1 MTRSF
6 LPLTLVSL
14 SLLATGCAHATLA
27 PAAATADK
35 AAEVAAAAKDKAESD
50 KADEG
55 KDATATKDDAKSDA
69 AKADEAV
76 VPAKAEG
83 EAPRD
88 LNAPE
93 TRGRAPGDFIV
104 YRFSGSFRKTPLTL
118 SEKVI
123 DKKGSVLTVDLTA
136 DDDGKKTELRLFIDE
151 AAGKNEVLRVSRL
164 VGGVEKAAT
173 IDAYEQ
179 LMATTVLAADE
190 NEALLGKEELTLDLG
205 GAPLPCKKT
214 SYRVRVGKKHATL
227 RTLES
232 EGFAWGD
239 VGGEITTASGKTLY
253 RAEILELGHTDL
265 QKSSAVADAT
275 R

>member
-6 LPLTLVSL
+6 LPLALVSI
-14 SLLATGCAHATLA
+14 LATGCAHATLA
-27 PAAATADK
+27 PATTADK
-35 AAEVAAAAKDKAESD
+35 ATEVAKAPKDKAASD
-50 KADEG
+50 DADAR
-55 KDATATKDDAKSDA
+55 KDEAASKDDAKSDQ
-69 AKADEAV
+69 AKGDEAI

-83 EAPRD
+83 D
-88 LNAPE
+88 LRAVE

-123 DKKGSVLTVDLTA
+123 DKKGSVLTIDLSA

-151 AAGKNEVLRVSRL
+151 AGGKNEVLRVSRL
-164 VGGVEKAAT
+164 AGGVEKAAT
-173 IDAYEQ
+173 IDTYEQ

-205 GAPLPCKKT
+205 GAPLPCQTT

-239 VGGEITTASGKTLY
+239 VGGDITTAAGKTLY
-253 RAEILELGHTDL
+253 RAEIIELGHTDL
-265 QKSSAVADAT
+265 TKGSAVADAT